1 MDPRTRATIGGVT
14 PSTLA
19 ISQRV
24 LEHLEERGTPLPNH
38 PETGYPVIWGKGSSS
53 EHATGRALDFM
64 VTAKPDVGDAIADYL
79 WQHRAEFGLIHIIWR
94 QRIRSTR
101 TQPGV
106 WRAMPD
112 RGSPTENHMDHPHGL
127 FDGRDVKAK
136 GSSSS
141 TTSTPPRPPAGRTA
155 PPFPLPRGHYFGPK
169 TGPVQSVSGYYSH
182 RAQLRRW
189 QQRMKD
195 RGWTITVDGLFGP
208 RTAAV
213 ARAFQTEKRLAVDGL
228 IGPATWAAAWT

>member
-127 FDGRDVKAK
+127 FDGRAVNPPSAT
-136 GSSSS
+136 SS
-141 TTSTPPRPPAGRTA
+141 TSKPTTTKGLTVRLIDLRTA
-155 PPFPLPRGHYFGPK
+155 HRTLVKGAGVRPL
-169 TGPVQSVSGYYSH
+169 
-182 RAQLRRW
+182 
-189 QQRMKD
+189 QRLL
-195 RGWTITVDGLFGP
+195 TVPADGL
-208 RTAAV
+208 A
-213 ARAFQTEKRLAVDGL
+213 
-228 IGPATWAAAWT
+228 GPATRTALAAAQRRAGLPVDYIFGPTTAEALLAGKA